1 MKNRK
6 YLLNQIKL
14 NSKNCSNLQPTLP
27 METFVKIPQIDLPRY
42 INEMIET
49 IHNRDFDEFS
59 SLKRTI

>member
-6 YLLNQIKL
+6 YLLNLIKL
-14 NSKNCSNLQPTLP
+14 NSKNCSKLQLTLP
-27 METFVKIPQIDLPRY
+27 METFIRIPQINPPRH

-49 IHNRDFDEFS
+49 INNRDFDEFS

>member
-1 MKNRK
+1 
-6 YLLNQIKL
+6 
-14 NSKNCSNLQPTLP
+14 